1 MHVKSRYKDT
11 SIKPFCHKDMVKLQE
26 TSMFER
32 PYLLSGRNTI
42 IHKARKYDLLV
53 SNGLEHPPLLVTH
66 RGITEYNGEIPE
78 TKRDAKM
85 RDMELIDI
93 SAVEVFGDEKTLLFI
108 QTVNSKEYKV
118 DYTKVGTPLFI
129 KLHQASLF

>member
-1 MHVKSRYKDT
+1 
-11 SIKPFCHKDMVKLQE
+11 
-26 TSMFER
+26 
-32 PYLLSGRNTI
+32 
-42 IHKARKYDLLV
+42 
-53 SNGLEHPPLLVTH
+53 
-66 RGITEYNGEIPE
+66 
-78 TKRDAKM
+78 M

>member
-1 MHVKSRYKDT
+1 M
-11 SIKPFCHKDMVKLQE
+11 
-26 TSMFER
+26 
-32 PYLLSGRNTI
+32 
-42 IHKARKYDLLV
+42 
-53 SNGLEHPPLLVTH
+53 LVTH

-108 QTVNSKEYKV
+108 QTVNSKKYKV
-118 DYTKVGTPLFI
+118 DYTKVGTPLCI
-129 KLHQASLF
+129 KTSRFHP